1 MQTMRTSVMIT
12 SKARTASF
20 PEVAAA
26 DMRARVWH
34 ALGQEGFN
42 VVAEV
47 DLADTLNRRLDGVDR
62 PPYVIV
68 EACHPELADAAL
80 SVAPDAGLLLPCRIC
95 VWKDGNGA
103 AVATLPPARLVAAL
117 DRPHLDQV
125 AAEMEV
131 RLDRVFGR
139 LSRPAPPLPTQKP
152 GSPSPGAALGP
163 ADLELLREA
172 ALARAQALLAEAAGT
187 ESHPLQHELAQT
199 IDKLEAVARK
209 LGAEGSGRPS

>member
-1 MQTMRTSVMIT
+1 MQTMRTSVMVT

-20 PEVAAA
+20 PDVAAA

-34 ALGQEGFN
+34 ALGQEGFT
-42 VVAEV
+42 VVAEI
-47 DLADTLNRRLDGVDR
+47 DLADTLNRRLGGVDR
-62 PPYVIV
+62 PPYLII

-80 SVAPDAGLLLPCRIC
+80 SVAPDAGLLMPCRIC
-95 VWKDGNGA
+95 IWKDGKGT

-117 DRPHLDQV
+117 DRPHLDRV

-131 RLDRVFGR
+131 RLDRVFAK
-139 LSRPAPPLPTQKP
+139 LSPPAPPLPTRKA
-152 GSPSPGAALGP
+152 GSPSAGGALAP

-209 LGAEGSGRPS
+209 LGAEGSERAS